1 MICKIISTV
10 LIIGIVSGQ
19 TLSFNTGN
27 FKETSGN
34 EEKVSWLERKL
45 SFKKNPI
52 ILKKKD
58 DYISIK
64 SGDIIKVLTLDGKDL
79 TGIYYAISELEK
91 QIVII
96 SKKNTK
102 VYYSDIKEI
111 SRGIDN
117 YSFEYG
123 FSYGIKGFFV
133 GFTIG
138 YLLVDSEGRYNP
150 NFYKEMKKIMGLFF
164 GTTGGLSGFLQG
176 YIVGRKT
183 PRNFEESQLIS
194 ENEWSILLNKDAP
207 IELWD

>member
-1 MICKIISTV
+1 MIYKIISTI

-34 EEKVSWLERKL
+34 KEKVSWLERKL

-64 SGDIIKVLTLDGKDL
+64 SSDIIKVLNLDGKDL

-102 VYYSDIKEI
+102 VYCSDIKEI

-117 YSFEYG
+117 YSFENG

-133 GFTIG
+133 GFTFG
-138 YLLVDSEGRYNP
+138 YLLVRSEGRYNP

-164 GTTGGLSGFLQG
+164 GTTGGLSAFLQG